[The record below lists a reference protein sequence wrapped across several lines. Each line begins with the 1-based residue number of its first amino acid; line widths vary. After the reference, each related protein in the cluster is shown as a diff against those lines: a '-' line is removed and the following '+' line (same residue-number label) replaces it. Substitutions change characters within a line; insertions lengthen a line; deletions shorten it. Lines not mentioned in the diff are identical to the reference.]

1 MVFAMTGSS
10 ATIGTMSESK
20 VGDARTG
27 RQRSPRKRDREVV
40 DAAARVF
47 FRRGYADAT
56 VQDVA
61 DELGILKGSL
71 YHYIDTKEDLLY
83 RLFEEVHAD
92 VEHIREEVAAADV
105 APLERLKMYVER
117 QTLYNLANH
126 ERISIYY
133 HELDQLSGKRAD
145 SFRSRRRTTDRFV
158 VEMIRRAQEEGHAD
172 RELDPRLVA
181 NNIFAT
187 IIWTYRWYKPGG
199 RYARDTIARNASRFV
214 LGGVTG
220 GLAA

>member
-1 MVFAMTGSS
+1 
-10 ATIGTMSESK
+10 MSEAK
-20 VGDARTG
+20 TT
-27 RQRSPRKRDREVV
+27 RQRAPRKRDREVV

-47 FRRGYADAT
+47 FRKGYADAT

-83 RLFEEVHAD
+83 RLFEEVHVD
-92 VEHIREEVAAADV
+92 VEQIREQVAAAEV
-105 APLERLKMYVER
+105 EPLERLRLYVER
-117 QTLYNLANH
+117 QILYNLANH

-133 HELDQLSGKRAD
+133 HEVDHLTGERAD
-145 SFRSRRRTTDRFV
+145 AFRAKRRATDRFV
-158 VEMIRRAQEEGHAD
+158 VDTLKAAQEAGQAD
-172 RELDPRLVA
+172 AGMDARLMA
-181 NNIFAT
+181 NCIFAT

-199 RYARDTIARNASRFV
+199 RYSRDSIARTASQFV

-220 GLAA
+220 ALAA